1 MLSGLFGSAQA
12 ALYIPFLVISSA
24 TLLYFVYR
32 RALPKPLP
40 GIPYDERARISLFG
54 SFPEIREYVRE
65 HGRLRPWLAGHS
77 ARHNSAL
84 TQFWFGPF
92 ARPTL
97 ILSDFQETQD
107 ILLRRSREF
116 DRAQRSCDF
125 FEGPVG
131 NHHIAMRT
139 SDPRFKGNKEL
150 VKDLM
155 TPAFLHEVS
164 APEIYAKATSL
175 VDLWTLKA
183 KLAAGR
189 PFNADRDVFD
199 AAVDIINAA
208 TFGLDDD
215 LSTVKHQ
222 LDSLAEV
229 GNAELP
235 LSPDGSVKFAHPP
248 DVPEIAA
255 IHEVGV
261 HIGEQIK
268 TLFPKLS
275 HRYKVLTKPS
285 LSKAISMKDKFIHD
299 EIEKALARLRSG
311 GRVRSAMDHILQRE
325 MNAAKKADRPPVFHS
340 PRIHDEL
347 FGYIIAGHDTSAA
360 ALKWTIKWVADEQ
373 EVQNKL
379 RAALRTAYGA
389 ALSEGR
395 QPSVTELWKTP
406 VPYLD
411 AVIEE
416 SLRVN
421 GPLPNTQRETIVDTV
436 ILGHN
441 IPKGTEIIFVG
452 NGPSCLSPGV
462 SVPDSARSESSRAK
476 YSHGHW
482 NPEDIHLF
490 RPERWLR
497 VDENGREVF
506 DPQAGPTMPF
516 SFGPRG
522 CFGRRLA
529 YLEIRIVLAL
539 LVWNFEFQKLSEEL
553 TSDTSPGLT
562 LDPAINPVP
571 TGDGSAAWAG
581 GVPCVIRPPPRG
593 RGGGNLEKR
602 ASILENG

>member
-1 MLSGLFGSAQA
+1 
-12 ALYIPFLVISSA
+12 
-24 TLLYFVYR
+24 
-32 RALPKPLP
+32 
-40 GIPYDERARISLFG
+40 
-54 SFPEIREYVRE
+54 
-65 HGRLRPWLAGHS
+65 
-77 ARHNSAL
+77 
-84 TQFWFGPF
+84 
-92 ARPTL
+92 
-97 ILSDFQETQD
+97 
-107 ILLRRSREF
+107 
-116 DRAQRSCDF
+116 
-125 FEGPVG
+125 
-131 NHHIAMRT
+131 MRT

-189 PFNADRDVFD
+189 PFNADRDIFD
-199 AAVDIINAA
+199 AAIDIINAA
-208 TFGLDDD
+208 TFGLDDG

-222 LDSLAEV
+222 LDSLAKV
-229 GNAELP
+229 GDAELP
-235 LSPDGSVKFAHPP
+235 LRPDGSVKFTHPP

-255 IHEVGV
+255 IHEIGL
-261 HIGEQIK
+261 HIGEQFK
-268 TLFPKLS
+268 ASFPKIS
-275 HRYKVLTKPS
+275 HRYKMLTKPS
-285 LSKAISMKDKFIHD
+285 LAKAISMKDKLIHD

-325 MNAAKKADRPPVFHS
+325 MNAAKKADRRPVFHS

-347 FGYIIAGHDTSAA
+347 FGYIVAGHDTSAT
-360 ALKWTIKWVADEQ
+360 ALKWMIKWVADDQ
-373 EVQNKL
+373 VVQNKL
-379 RAALRTAYGA
+379 RAALRSAYSA
-389 ALSEGR
+389 ALSERR

-416 SLRVN
+416 SLRVT
-421 GPLPNTQRETIVDTV
+421 GPVPVAQRRTVVDTV

-441 IPKGTEIIFVG
+441 IPKGTEIIFIN
-452 NGPSCLSPGV
+452 NGPSYLSPSV

-476 YSHGHW
+476 FSHGHW
-482 NPEDIHLF
+482 NPEDMHLF

-497 VDENGREVF
+497 VDENGREIF

-516 SFGPRG
+516 SLGPRG

-553 TSDTSPGLT
+553 SSHAVVDSITSAPKKCFVALNRVAQLQHCNSGPPRKADPKLLGSELYPHRAAVSDTNLGLT
-562 LDPAINPVP
+562 LDPDVTPIPS
-571 TGDGSAAWAG
+571 GYGSAACAG
-581 GVPCVIRPPPRG
+581 GVPCVIRSPPGG
-593 RGGGNLEKR
+593 RGGGNLEKMGGV
-602 ASILENG
+602 LEDDDGWFGGLNGLLKFNYPLGEGD